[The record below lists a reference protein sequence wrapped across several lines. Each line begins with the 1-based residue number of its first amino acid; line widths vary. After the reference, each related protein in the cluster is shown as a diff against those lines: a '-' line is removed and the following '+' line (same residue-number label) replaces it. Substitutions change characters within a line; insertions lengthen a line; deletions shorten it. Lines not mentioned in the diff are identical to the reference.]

1 MAKFCGKIGFAE
13 SKEINPGVW
22 VDEITE
28 RQYYGELRRLQ
39 RSSQTTERLNDE
51 IRITNEVSIIAD
63 PYVNENLNSIRYV
76 EFMGARWKVT
86 SVEVVF
92 PRLNL
97 TIGGVY
103 NGNPD

>member
-13 SKEINPGVW
+13 SKELNPGVW
-22 VDEITE
+22 IDEITE

-86 SVEVVF
+86 SVEVAF

>member
-76 EFMGARWKVT
+76 EFMGARWKVA
-86 SVEVVF
+86 SVEVAF

>member
-51 IRITNEVSIIAD
+51 IRITNEISIIAD

-86 SVEVVF
+86 SIEVAF

>member
-13 SKEINPGVW
+13 SKEFSPGVW

-28 RQYYGELRRLQ
+28 RRYYGELRRLQ
-39 RSSQTTERLNDE
+39 RSSQTTDRLNDD
-51 IRITNEVSIIAD
+51 IRITNEISIIAD
-63 PYVNENLNSIRYV
+63 PYANENLNSIRYV

-86 SVEVVF
+86 SVEVAF

-97 TIGGVY
+97 TTGGVY
-103 NGNPD
+103 NGNEN

>member
-13 SKEINPGVW
+13 SKEFSPGVW

-39 RSSQTTERLNDE
+39 RSSQTTDRLNDD
-51 IRITNEVSIIAD
+51 IRITNEISIIAD
-63 PYVNENLNSIRYV
+63 PYANENLNSIRYV

-86 SVEVVF
+86 SVEVAF

-97 TIGGVY
+97 TTGGVY
-103 NGNPD
+103 NGNEN

>member
-86 SVEVVF
+86 SVEVAF